1 MYPIFK
7 YDRIACMQP
16 TRLAATL
23 PRRSN
28 LGGVL
33 PRQRGNE
40 QADTP
45 RRPGK
50 RSAKVL
56 HVSNQGASAGA
67 EWLDR
72 LLKALGLR
80 DGDAADLITKMTG
93 DNAVNPSVI
102 NRWRHGKS
110 LPTLPRLRM
119 LIKAIQP
126 RAAMLNIEVRPLD
139 AYMRFGLLEDADLD
153 QAETPTVY
161 RNSIEIDRRLPEE
174 AQARMRAAVEMVNV
188 AMEAELTKA
197 ALPPRRRRSAS

>member
-1 MYPIFK
+1 M
-7 YDRIACMQP
+7 
-16 TRLAATL
+16 
-23 PRRSN
+23 
-28 LGGVL
+28 

-40 QADTP
+40 HADTT
-45 RRPGK
+45 RRPGR

-56 HVSNQGASAGA
+56 PVSNQGASAGA
-67 EWLDR
+67 DWLDR

-80 DGDAADLITKMTG
+80 DGDAAELIAKMTG
-93 DNAVNPSVI
+93 DNTVNPSII
-102 NRWRHGKS
+102 NRWRNGKS
-110 LPTLPRLRM
+110 LPTLPRLRV
-119 LIKAIQP
+119 LIRAIQP
-126 RAAMLNIEVRPLD
+126 RAETLGVKVRPLD

-197 ALPPRRRRSAS
+197 APPPRRRRSAS